1 MKRIAMFSFAA
12 LAAFAVACAEIENP
26 QEPGNQDPTE
36 QPENPDD
43 KPQEPQ
49 EPETPADGNT
59 IVFTANLASRTS
71 IDSEDKVASWVAGD
85 QVKFVWAGGE
95 AVATAASAGQTT
107 TFTIEK
113 LAEGIDEVYAVYP
126 AAANVALGENGISLV
141 LSNSLEDGSFGAAD
155 YCVAKSVKVDGNW
168 QTTLAFKNAATLFK
182 VGITN
187 PNVTRVQIETV
198 GQETIAGTLPL
209 SFSDEGE
216 LVVGTLSGDR
226 YTVNMAV
233 NGAGIYYIPVLP
245 GVAMEQGFRV
255 NSFAGDEQL
264 TPFYYHGSF
273 TTQRGQIVKL
283 EDLSNRAGHY
293 YVTPDG
299 AGAESGQ
306 NFDNAINTETFKA
319 FVTNQ
324 DNYFLL
330 RGATFHFSADEFS
343 FGDDYLAPDFSDH
356 STVNFTL
363 EGTVSG
369 DNMTVFKG
377 RENTGESNKAGVL
390 WPKANTDLTVKNV
403 KFTGTNGTSNSAAI
417 RVNTSSAKLTLD
429 GCKFIDNKTAG
440 NGACV
445 NVYKSVPV
453 VIKNCLFQDNYGWGA
468 ALFIDKTCPDI
479 NVTIE
484 DTQMIE
490 NTGNPIWS
498 QSANEVTL
506 ERVLFKD
513 NVTTS
518 GDGGS
523 AVAIEGSGVF
533 TFTDTEFIGNICD
546 LGANIQKGGVVM
558 ILTDDAE
565 ARFNRCLFDGNVTNR
580 SESKNE
586 ASAAVVN
593 SRNASTFYFNAC
605 EFKENSSGTGNSPG
619 IYGGLKGTVIATYRA
634 ATIAMN
640 NCYVH
645 DNYGGRN
652 TDDIAWIYIDNPS
665 AKFIM
670 SNTTV
675 IGDQTR
681 YDYTSPKNKKGV
693 IRLQQDCYSYVYNS
707 IICSKYEDGKSIGCG
722 VSMEINSLYNKT
734 SPGLDS
740 DTVWKTDT
748 GSGHDY
754 YASTTCFGGLNGYM
768 WNGQMTGTNSTVL
781 APTADINSA
790 LQDADADFYA
800 WLESIGAL
808 GKDINGNSRG
818 ATSWPGCYQAN

>member
-43 KPQEPQ
+43 QPQEPQ

-126 AAANVALGENGISLV
+126 AAANVALDENGISLV
-141 LSNSLEDGSFGAAD
+141 LSNTLEDGSFGAAD

-216 LVVGTLSGDR
+216 LVVGTLSGDK

-233 NGAGIYYIPVLP
+233 NGAGVYYIPVLP

-264 TPFYYHGSF
+264 TPFYYHGAF

-377 RENTGESNKAGVL
+377 RENTEESNKAGVL
-390 WPKANTDLTVKNV
+390 WPKVYVVK
-403 KFTGTNGTSNSAAI
+403 
-417 RVNTSSAKLTLD
+417 
-429 GCKFIDNKTAG
+429 
-440 NGACV
+440 
-445 NVYKSVPV
+445 
-453 VIKNCLFQDNYGWGA
+453 
-468 ALFIDKTCPDI
+468 
-479 NVTIE
+479 
-484 DTQMIE
+484 
-490 NTGNPIWS
+490 
-498 QSANEVTL
+498 
-506 ERVLFKD
+506 
-513 NVTTS
+513 
-518 GDGGS
+518 
-523 AVAIEGSGVF
+523 
-533 TFTDTEFIGNICD
+533 
-546 LGANIQKGGVVM
+546 
-558 ILTDDAE
+558 
-565 ARFNRCLFDGNVTNR
+565 
-580 SESKNE
+580 
-586 ASAAVVN
+586 
-593 SRNASTFYFNAC
+593 
-605 EFKENSSGTGNSPG
+605 
-619 IYGGLKGTVIATYRA
+619 
-634 ATIAMN
+634 
-640 NCYVH
+640 
-645 DNYGGRN
+645 
-652 TDDIAWIYIDNPS
+652 
-665 AKFIM
+665 
-670 SNTTV
+670 
-675 IGDQTR
+675 
-681 YDYTSPKNKKGV
+681 
-693 IRLQQDCYSYVYNS
+693 
-707 IICSKYEDGKSIGCG
+707 
-722 VSMEINSLYNKT
+722 
-734 SPGLDS
+734 
-740 DTVWKTDT
+740 
-748 GSGHDY
+748 
-754 YASTTCFGGLNGYM
+754 
-768 WNGQMTGTNSTVL
+768 
-781 APTADINSA
+781 
-790 LQDADADFYA
+790 
-800 WLESIGAL
+800 
-808 GKDINGNSRG
+808 
-818 ATSWPGCYQAN
+818 